1 MTVYELVVLVGFI
14 GYAVYRQSRRHE
26 LVGSSRFKMALI
38 YIVVGL
44 VIGGL
49 HLPVGVIGYGFLAA
63 SIALSVVVGLIRGRY
78 TRLWREADG
87 RVYVQGTTFTIGI
100 FVAMVVVK
108 FGLGTAAYLLGNS
121 DHGGIGE
128 IVIMIG
134 TMIAVQAELLWRRAQ
149 PLHPRTTDR
158 TDARRTPSSHRP

>member
-1 MTVYELVVLVGFI
+1 MTVYELVALVGLIVF
-14 GYAVYRQSRRHE
+14 AVYRQSRRHE
-26 LVGSSRFKMALI
+26 LVGSTRFKMALI

-44 VIGGL
+44 FIGGL
-49 HLPVGVIGYGFLAA
+49 HLPIGAIGYGFFAA

-78 TRLWREADG
+78 TRLWRETDG
-87 RVYVQGTTFTIGI
+87 RVYIQGTAFTIGI

-108 FGLGTAAYLLGNS
+108 FGLGTTAYLLGNS

-134 TMIAVQAELLWRRAQ
+134 VMIAVQAELLWRRAQ
-149 PLHPRTTDR
+149 PLHPRSTDR
-158 TDARRTPSSHRP
+158 EDVHASRSAQ